1 MAKIAI
7 SLPDG
12 VLQTVEKERLASG
25 VSRSEFFRRAVE
37 AYLRREQERQ
47 WDEQYVRAYQLY
59 PETPEEVAL
68 AEATLG
74 YAFAESPWDAD
85 AEE

>member
-7 SLPDG
+7 SLPDE
-12 VLQTVEKERLASG
+12 VFQVIEKERLARG

-37 AYLRREQERQ
+37 AYLRREQERE

-59 PETPEEVAL
+59 PETAEELAWGQLGLAAL
-68 AEATLG
+68 AQE
-74 YAFAESPWDAD
+74 PWEDGDAQ
-85 AEE
+85 